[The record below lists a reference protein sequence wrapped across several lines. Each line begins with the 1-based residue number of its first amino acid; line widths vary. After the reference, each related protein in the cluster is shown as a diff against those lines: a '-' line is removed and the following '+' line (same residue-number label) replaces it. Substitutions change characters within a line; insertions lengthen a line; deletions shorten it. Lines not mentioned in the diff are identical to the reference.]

1 MRHVSKECQ
10 VINLVLSNV
19 LIRNLKCR
27 TALVAFMPSIPAWSS
42 NKGGTRE
49 SIQTC
54 WCLKIYCPKAVLAFS
69 FGRLFYSLHF
79 IENEE
84 ALSCCSRVKRCM
96 SFTCELVGA
105 LWTFTNRE
113 SKLRCASSTL
123 SAANPKTFLTQAG
136 NSEFCGTGLFGFISF
151 VTSLTYRGRESLKFF
166 LLHNLKAVSGRYK
179 TFSAHFIIFHPF
191 PFSKKKTL
199 FLN

>member
-10 VINLVLSNV
+10 MINLVLSNV

-42 NKGGTRE
+42 NKGRTKE

-54 WCLKIYCPKAVLAFS
+54 WCLKIYCPKAVLASS

-96 SFTCELVGA
+96 SFTCGLVGA
-105 LWTFTNRE
+105 PWTFTNRE
-113 SKLRCASSTL
+113 SKLHCASSTL
-123 SAANPKTFLTQAG
+123 SAANQRLLSHKLG
-136 NSEFCGTGLFGFISF
+136 IVSF
-151 VTSLTYRGRESLKFF
+151 VVQLCLFLF
-166 LLHNLKAVSGRYK
+166 LLSLPLHIGEGKA
-179 TFSAHFIIFHPF
+179 
-191 PFSKKKTL
+191 
-199 FLN
+199 